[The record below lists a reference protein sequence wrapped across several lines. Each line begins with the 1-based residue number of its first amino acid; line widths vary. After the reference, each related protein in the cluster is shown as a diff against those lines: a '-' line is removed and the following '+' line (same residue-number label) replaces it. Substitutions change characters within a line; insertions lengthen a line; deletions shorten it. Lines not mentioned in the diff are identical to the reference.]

1 MPRSAT
7 SAVDK
12 ALDLVET
19 IAQADRPLR
28 LSEVAEAVGL
38 HRATAYRVLLDLVRR
53 GWVLRTD
60 EHYLP
65 GAAVLRL
72 SRSAFSHSLVA
83 LCHPVLEELA
93 GQTGMMVNLQILES
107 DRARVIDV
115 VRPPRLEM
123 ISHLHGESL
132 PVHRFAGPLALV
144 ASLEPGA
151 RAAYLAPAEADGY
164 PLADLAAELEQ
175 VQRNG
180 FALERGRHDRLI
192 ASMSRAVTSA
202 KGVPLCALTI
212 VGPST
217 EFAEPLLSHLQDH
230 LSSAVLRLE
239 SLFRSAP

>member
-53 GWVLRTD
+53 GWVLRTG

-65 GAAVLRL
+65 GSAVLRL
-72 SRSAFSHSLVA
+72 SRAALANSLVA

-93 GQTGMMVNLQILES
+93 AQSEMMVNLQILEA

-115 VRPPRLEM
+115 VRPARLEM
-123 ISHLHGESL
+123 ISHLLGESL

-144 ASLEPGA
+144 AALGPEG

-175 VQRNG
+175 VQRTG

-212 VGPST
+212 VGPSA
-217 EFAEPLLSHLQDH
+217 EFTRPRLVELRDRLSM
-230 LSSAVLRLE
+230 AVLRLE
-239 SLFRSAP
+239 SLFRSTP